1 MIFNID
7 NQDLTDS
14 SNLSETELEPV
25 NFVLVKNHA
34 NSSLVNNIVYTI
46 LADSFDFS
54 NFILNYLSN
63 IAQNLQKNCIE
74 ASFEF
79 KIFII
84 LLSAL
89 LIILVGISI
98 VWRFLG
104 DSIDQFYKDQ
114 EYYTQNTSNNSQ
126 AKAGLFEKKT
136 K

>member
-25 NFVLVKNHA
+25 DFVSVKNHA

-54 NFILNYLSN
+54 NFILNYLGN

-114 EYYTQNTSNNSQ
+114 EYYTQNTSYNSQ

>member
-25 NFVLVKNHA
+25 DFVSVKNHA

-54 NFILNYLSN
+54 NFILNYLGN

-114 EYYTQNTSNNSQ
+114 
-126 AKAGLFEKKT
+126 G
-136 K
+136 